1 MIPCRMCLLPQCKS
15 PMSSSSLPVTWK
27 GLGDL
32 YMFLPT
38 ATDKMED
45 DLVLLFL
52 FANGCKLFCESLMC
66 FTGGNVN
73 GFRTSCNSI
82 INKDLL

>member
-1 MIPCRMCLLPQCKS
+1 MPDVS
-15 PMSSSSLPVTWK
+15 PSAMQVSDVIVLSTS
-27 GLGDL
+27 DL
-32 YMFLPT
+32 ERTRRFVFLPT

-52 FANGCKLFCESLMC
+52 FAEGCKLFCESLMC